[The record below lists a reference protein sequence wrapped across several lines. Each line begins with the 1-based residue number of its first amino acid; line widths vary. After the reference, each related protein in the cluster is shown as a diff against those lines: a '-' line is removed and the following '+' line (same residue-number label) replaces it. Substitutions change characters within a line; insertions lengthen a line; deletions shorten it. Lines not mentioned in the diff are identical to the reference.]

1 MRTSTVLT
9 LLNAAANAI
18 TSKPC
23 ADFSPSPIAFP
34 ALPAFFPRQKI
45 SKLTDLADIEEIRQ
59 TLSQYPFSIDGR
71 DFDALSDV
79 FTADAI
85 ADYSPPLG
93 VLNGLAAIQTTLSAA
108 LSQFPGTQHQL
119 GTQKIRLCE
128 KNTAISATYYRA
140 AHYLN
145 ATGGALQVID
155 DSGVLV
161 AYSQYQDS
169 WVKRNGTWKIV
180 YRNNIYMVS
189 MHVINS
195 ANDD

>member
-1 MRTSTVLT
+1 MWTSNVFT
-9 LLNAAANAI
+9 LLIAAANAI
-18 TSKPC
+18 TPKPC
-23 ADFSPSPIAFP
+23 TEYSPDPITFP
-34 ALPAFFPRQKI
+34 ELPAYFPRQKI

-59 TLSQYPFSIDGR
+59 TLSQYPFSIDAR

-79 FTADAI
+79 FATDAV
-85 ADYSPPLG
+85 ANYSAPLG

-119 GTQKIRLCE
+119 GTQRIRLCE

-155 DSGVLV
+155 DSGVLI

-169 WVKRNGTWKIV
+169 WVRRNGTWKIV
-180 YRNNIYMVS
+180 HRNNVYMVS
-189 MHVINS
+189 S
-195 ANDD
+195 SGD